1 MEQTTGQLIRSVR
14 KLKGLSQLQLGR
26 ILYEGLSKNAQQLR
40 ISRLEKSA
48 TLKPNTLGK
57 VAKALGVSVAE
68 LLPRKAH
75 AVGEAIPEEGGA
87 IIRLSAELMAAVPKL
102 GERLM
107 ALNLLSR
114 LAPDVGTTLVGL
126 LRQWAD
132 ELENE
137 LRQDQRHHPVP
148 RYTRRNGSDGLPS
161 D

>member
-1 MEQTTGQLIRSVR
+1 MEQTTGQLIRSAR
-14 KLKGLSQLQLGR
+14 KRLGLSQLELGR

-40 ISRLEKSA
+40 ISRLEKST
-48 TLKPNTLGK
+48 TLKPKTLGR

-68 LLPRKAH
+68 LLPRKGGA
-75 AVGEAIPEEGGA
+75 AGEEPPEEGGA
-87 IIRLSAELMAAVPKL
+87 IIRLSADLIAAVPKL
-102 GERLM
+102 GERL
-107 ALNLLSR
+107 AHLSLLSR
-114 LAPDVGTTLVGL
+114 LAPDVGATLVGL

-137 LRQDQRHHPVP
+137 LRQDQPYHPVP